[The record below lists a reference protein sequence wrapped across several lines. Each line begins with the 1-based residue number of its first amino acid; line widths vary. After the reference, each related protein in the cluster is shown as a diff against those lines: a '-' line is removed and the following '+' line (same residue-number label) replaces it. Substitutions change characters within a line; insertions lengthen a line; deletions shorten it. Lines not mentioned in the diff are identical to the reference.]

1 MPEFPLID
9 ISTFARGQSAKRTLA
24 HQVDEICCHTGFM
37 GIVGHGLPAEM
48 IARAWDATRR
58 FFDLPLEQK
67 LEVKMPY
74 TGYPYGYAPLQ
85 TEALAGSLGY
95 TTPSDLK
102 ESFSIG
108 PLDRP
113 SVATGDPEVDYRLA
127 PNLWP
132 REPADFKEAWSTYY
146 RSMGEL
152 AALLMRIFALGLGL
166 AENFFDDKIDQH
178 PSAMRALNYPH
189 LTSPP
194 KTGQLRAGAHT
205 DYGSLTILL
214 SEPAAGGLEI
224 FTPEGEWLAV
234 PLLPGA
240 FIVNI
245 GDLLA
250 RWTNDRW
257 VSTLHRVV
265 CPPLGESDETRRQSI
280 AFFHQPNWDA
290 EITCLPT
297 CLSPGAKAKYRSVTS
312 GAHLRE
318 KFRRAFLHSGGR

>member
-1 MPEFPLID
+1 MKFPLID
-9 ISTFARGQSAKRTLA
+9 ISTFAKGRNAKRLLA
-24 HQVDEICCHTGFM
+24 HRVDEICRHTGFM
-37 GIVGHGLPAEM
+37 AIVGHGLSDEM
-48 IARAWDATRR
+48 IAHTWNATRR

-85 TEALAGSLGY
+85 MEALAGSLGY
-95 TTPSDLK
+95 TSPSDLK

-113 SVATGDPEVDYRLA
+113 LIAAGDPGVDYRLA

-132 REPADFKEAWSTYY
+132 REPADLKEAWCPYY
-146 RSMGEL
+146 HSMGEL

-166 AENFFDDKIDQH
+166 EENFFEDKIDQH
-178 PSAMRALNYPH
+178 TSAMRALNYPH
-189 LTSPP
+189 QTLAP
-194 KTGQLRAGAHT
+194 KIGQLRAGAHT

-214 SEPAAGGLEI
+214 SEPALGGLEI
-224 FTPEGEWLAV
+224 FTPEGKWLAV
-234 PLLPGA
+234 PLVPGA

-257 VSTLHRVV
+257 ISTLHRVV
-265 CPPLGESDETRRQSI
+265 CPPLGESRETRRQSI

-297 CLSPGAKAKYRSVTS
+297 CLAPGAKAKYPSVTS
-312 GAHLRE
+312 GVHLRE
-318 KFRRAFLHSGGR
+318 KFRRAFTSYQG

>member
-1 MPEFPLID
+1 MQQFLLID
-9 ISTFARGQSAKRTLA
+9 ISTFSGGQSAKRTLA
-24 HQVDEICCHTGFM
+24 QQVDEICCHTGFM
-37 GIVGHGLPAEM
+37 GIVGHGLSAKM
-48 IARAWDATRR
+48 IARTWDATRR

-85 TEALAGSLGY
+85 TEALAGSLGHR
-95 TTPSDLK
+95 TPSDLK

-113 SVATGDPEVDYRLA
+113 CIATGDPEVDYRLA

-152 AALLMRIFALGLGL
+152 AAMLMRIFALGLGL
-166 AENFFDDKIDQH
+166 AESFFDDKIDQH

-189 LTSPP
+189 QTSPP
-194 KTGQLRAGAHT
+194 KIGQLRAGAHT

-224 FTPEGEWLAV
+224 FTPDGKWLAV
-234 PLLPGA
+234 PLVPGA

-265 CPPLGESDETRRQSI
+265 CPPLGESHETRRQSI

-297 CLSPGAKAKYRSVTS
+297 CLAPGAKAKYESVTS

-318 KFRRAFLHSGGR
+318 KFRRAFLNSGGR